1 MAGSSSAPVEEGK
14 KKARIEIIPLIDVI
28 FFLLATFVL
37 FTLSLNKLASLPID
51 LCRPPRRLIRTSP
64 RMRRRFF
71 LNISETGTCY
81 WKQGALGTP
90 ELISTAEIAPRLND
104 YSGRYGSQARVFLQG
119 DMRAHFGPRS
129 PGARRG
135 PQSRNR
141 RSLHPNH
148 GATLRAIISAPP
160 PMRRDLIVGVFISAP
175 PSRVGVLGRQVDA
188 QVQAEAHRGRRETED
203 RAHEVAAARAG

>member
-51 LCRPPRRLIRTSP
+51 LPAATPPDPNAPPDEKTV
-64 RMRRRFF
+64 F
-71 LNISETGTCY
+71 LNISDQGTCY

-104 YSGRYGSQARVFLQG
+104 YSGRYGAQARVFLQG
-119 DMRAHFGPRS
+119 DMRAHFGP
-129 PGARRG
+129 A
-135 PQSRNR
+135 
-141 RSLHPNH
+141 
-148 GATLRAIISAPP
+148 
-160 PMRRDLIVGVFISAP
+160 
-175 PSRVGVLGRQVDA
+175 
-188 QVQAEAHRGRRETED
+188 VQALDEVRKAGIEAVSIQT
-203 RAHEVAAARAG
+203 